1 MGALSGSH
9 VWHGGHWPSPQAA
22 CEHAAGAPLPNE
34 RPYWPHNRAG
44 DQWWVWSEA
53 QRLLT
58 GRGQLTPWSQAL
70 RSCWELRTAGDGN
83 THRKREQGGRQC
95 DRTAK
100 EGQRGIPAIPPESPS
115 LDLEVRVVGGITE
128 TAGVAQK
135 EGRNLVAGVGGWGGS

>member
-9 VWHGGHWPSPQAA
+9 VWHGGHWPSPQAE
-22 CEHAAGAPLPNE
+22 CGHAAGAPLPNE
-34 RPYWPHNRAG
+34 WPSWPHNRAR

-58 GRGQLTPWSQAL
+58 GRGQLTTRSQAL

-83 THRKREQGGRQC
+83 AHLKREQGGRQC

-100 EGQRGIPAIPPESPS
+100 GGAAGNPSHSSWVTKPGFGGEGCWWNHRDCRGSS
-115 LDLEVRVVGGITE
+115 
-128 TAGVAQK
+128 
-135 EGRNLVAGVGGWGGS
+135 EGREEPGGRGWGGDS